1 MGQQGL
7 ALGLCFGAAPALEI
21 RCRPISSDAA
31 ARHHD
36 LAALFAALIAALI
49 ATVITVIA

>member
-7 ALGLCFGAAPALEI
+7 ALGLCFGATPALNS
-21 RCRPISSDAA
+21 RCRRLSSDAA

-36 LAALFAALIAALI
+36 LAALIAAI
-49 ATVITVIA
+49 A